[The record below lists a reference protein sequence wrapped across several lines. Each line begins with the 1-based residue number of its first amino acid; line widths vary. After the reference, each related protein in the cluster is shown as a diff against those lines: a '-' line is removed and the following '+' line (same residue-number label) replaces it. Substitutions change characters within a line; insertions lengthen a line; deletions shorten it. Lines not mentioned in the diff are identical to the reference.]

1 VERSLLLL
9 LLQVAYQP
17 EYQLGWRDHDQNY
30 LAWKVF
36 GQMFLNDTIV
46 R

>member
-1 VERSLLLL
+1 MQLMCCCC
-9 LLQVAYQP
+9 QVAYQP

-36 GQMFLNDTIV
+36 GQMLLNDTIV